1 MRKALFI
8 FFTLFFLSS
17 YGQEQ
22 ITLKKKFFGTYA
34 GEIPKFQ
41 LDSGNEIVD
50 IDSSKISISISKDSI
65 SFGIG
70 NTKRQGTYTVLFEGD
85 NYFVLECPIDH
96 SIVNERVVVYKR
108 GKRISRDGLYPQP
121 NAFLYKVD

>member
-1 MRKALFI
+1 MRKAIII
-8 FFTLFFLSS
+8 FFSLFHLCSLA
-17 YGQEQ
+17 QEE
-22 ITLKKKFFGTYA
+22 ITLKKKFFGLYT

-50 IDSSKISISISKDSI
+50 IDSSKIAISITKDSI
-65 SFGIG
+65 SFIIG
-70 NTKRQGTYTVLFEGD
+70 HSKRQGVYSVLFEGD
-85 NYFVLECPIDH
+85 NYFVLECPIDE

-121 NAFLYKVD
+121 NAFLYKAD